1 MLRGDAPREAPPP
14 TVHNTVVSFGSGQF
28 YPADGRIFAALEP
41 PPCVAELIRVSV
53 ALAPKL
59 VGRREGPCIRHS
71 TIDAYAILRS
81 IY

>member
-41 PPCVAELIRVSV
+41 PRQTGFCVQHAQQNSSGFL
-53 ALAPKL
+53 
-59 VGRREGPCIRHS
+59 
-71 TIDAYAILRS
+71 
-81 IY
+81 